1 MSTIEE
7 EWVSLSRINVCSSKD
22 VEYTKEVER
31 LFNIGFYLGVIIS
44 NVDCLTMIEKL
55 MEMEENY
62 VIKEAY
68 RGFVEEYQ

>member
-1 MSTIEE
+1 MSTVEE
-7 EWVSLSRINVCSSKD
+7 EWVSVSRIDVCLSKD
-22 VEYTKEVER
+22 GEYRKEAER
-31 LFNIGFYLGVIIS
+31 LFNIGVNMGVINS

-55 MEMEENY
+55 MEMKENY

>member
-22 VEYTKEVER
+22 VEYRKEAER
-31 LFNIGFYLGVIIS
+31 LFNIGVNLGVINS

-55 MEMEENY
+55 MEMKENY